1 VRQGLHAPVNGNHAV
16 PNTDQAASLGGA
28 PLDQI
33 LHDEIWIRE
42 PHPHTATLGHR
53 SDSDD
58 LALRCAAIYRY
69 LLAMLDFSAPPIVSH
84 HAGRSPHPVP
94 PLEPRAP
101 GAGSTKAAA
110 MPCVKH

>member
-53 SDSDD
+53 GDSDD
-58 LALRCAAIYRY
+58 LVLRCAAIYRY
-69 LLAMLDFSAPPIVSH
+69 LLAVVDSSAPPIVSH
-84 HAGRSPHPVP
+84 HAGRSPRPVP

-101 GAGSTKAAA
+101 GAGRGAQKRLS
-110 MPCVKH
+110 CLV